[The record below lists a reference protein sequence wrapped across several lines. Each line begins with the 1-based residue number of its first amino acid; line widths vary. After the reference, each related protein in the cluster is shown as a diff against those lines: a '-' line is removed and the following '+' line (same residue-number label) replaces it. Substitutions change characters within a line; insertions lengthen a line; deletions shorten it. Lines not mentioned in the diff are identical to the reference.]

1 MKVAA
6 VAATGAIAALEAARE
21 ELKSKDV
28 VSTARISELE
38 AELARREEERVRL
51 VKELDEANVALRAAD
66 QAALSLPSHEPRTVY
81 PGALAQCAVPV

>member
-28 VSTARISELE
+28 ASTGRISSLE
-38 AELARREEERVRL
+38 AELASREEERSRL
-51 VKELDEANVALRAAD
+51 AKELDEANAALRAAD
-66 QAALSLPSHEPRTVY
+66 QVEKCYPSF
-81 PGALAQCAVPV
+81 AQYC

>member
-28 VSTARISELE
+28 VSAARISELE

-66 QAALSLPSHEPRTVY
+66 QVDKSHASPNKLLMDEICLER
-81 PGALAQCAVPV
+81 GCF